1 MGFLTNYIHKKECNN
16 NTMYF
21 QFWLQK
27 LKIISF
33 YKWVVLKKLNISI
46 LKPVGFEMKLA
57 GFYHSTILGVQQ
69 ILERFV
75 ESEILTPEESTLCFL
90 NLQISRHRSILA
102 FRTIVE
108 FNCLNP
114 VMSETHCDK
123 DEALEGYFSIFTT
136 ILQERTFL
144 LDYNSRYSLQDDFD
158 VFEQSGLNVDQT
170 RKHYILDALCESSQG
185 SVFSN
190 VLAGEK
196 EKKSSV
202 TPTVE
207 TVPETGGATALSS
220 SALKPTVE
228 LDSLISSVRDMLPFL
243 GEGFVEKCLEH
254 YQFKVEE
261 VVNAI
266 LEGNL
271 APHLASLDQSLER
284 QVVEPKLVPAPRCIY
299 DNDEFDVNSRDEI
312 DLSRIHR
319 GKKNKYGNAMKLL
332 DDKTDINS
340 MRDRF
345 SALGIVSDIEVM
357 VGEEREYEVL
367 YC

>member
-1 MGFLTNYIHKKECNN
+1 
-16 NTMYF
+16 
-21 QFWLQK
+21 
-27 LKIISF
+27 
-33 YKWVVLKKLNISI
+33 
-46 LKPVGFEMKLA
+46 MKLA

-75 ESEILTPEESTLCFL
+75 ESEILTPEESTLCFF

-123 DEALEGYFSIFTT
+123 DEALEGFFSIFTT

-158 VFEQSGLNVDQT
+158 VFEQSGLNVDPT

-207 TVPETGGATALSS
+207 TVPETGGATALTSS
-220 SALKPTVE
+220 VLKPTEE

-243 GEGFVEKCLEH
+243 GEGFVGKCLEH

-284 QVVEPKLVPAPRCIY
+284 QAVEPKPVQAPRCIY

-367 YC
+367 YF